1 MRGVIFC
8 CLVLLAA
15 TAPGPAR
22 AQTPEPEGM
31 QWRIVKAG
39 IRARHP
45 QVPQLSVSTL
55 RAWQGNPQAPRPL
68 LLDTRDAP
76 EFADSHLP
84 GAHHAPTLAAAL
96 ALLDQHRQTPVVVLY
111 CSVGERSSALAA
123 QLLARLR
130 AEAANAPPVLNLEG
144 SIFEWANQGLPLAG
158 AQGLSGLAH
167 PYDRWWGRLLK
178 RERWSREP

>member
-1 MRGVIFC
+1 MRGVIGC
-8 CLVLLAA
+8 ALALLTA
-15 TAPGPAR
+15 TTPGLAR
-22 AQTPEPEGM
+22 AQAPEPEGM

-45 QVPQLSVSTL
+45 QVPQLSVNTL
-55 RAWQGNPQAPRPL
+55 RAWQENPQAPRLL

-96 ALLDQHRQTPVVVLY
+96 ALLDQYRQAPVVVLY
-111 CSVGERSSALAA
+111 CSVGERSSALAT

-130 AEAANAPPVLNLEG
+130 AEAAPVPPVLNLEG
-144 SIFEWANQGLPLAG
+144 SIFEWANRGLPLEST
-158 AQGLSGLAH
+158 QGPTTQAH
-167 PYDRWWGRLLK
+167 PYDRWWGRLLT